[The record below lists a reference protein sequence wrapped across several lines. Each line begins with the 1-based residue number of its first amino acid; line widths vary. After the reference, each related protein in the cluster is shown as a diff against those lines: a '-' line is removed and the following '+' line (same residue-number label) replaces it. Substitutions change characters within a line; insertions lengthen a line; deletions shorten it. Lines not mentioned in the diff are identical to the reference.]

1 MRHRR
6 CNCAT
11 LAPLLPALLA
21 IAVASSL
28 LIALGLEHAFCAE
41 PEFLPSPAAP
51 PQLPLP
57 HGPPPASPWTWPTP
71 PPPAPPPSPPPPPP
85 PPLAPC
91 DATECADLQRAL
103 ASWSSLYETWTATGD
118 VPLEALMVAV
128 THLYPLNDANA
139 LISAFLV
146 NDADR
151 NVDRLRAHMAAQ
163 LSAAEAAE
171 ATVGSMIALDQ
182 ASGSDTTRRLVAWLL
197 RGPVHIQCAMTYDMF
212 VRTLRRRPPPRL
224 LHTYA
229 VPARLPATSLITA
242 VRARAHRS

>member
-1 MRHRR
+1 M
-6 CNCAT
+6 
-11 LAPLLPALLA
+11 
-21 IAVASSL
+21 
-28 LIALGLEHAFCAE
+28 
-41 PEFLPSPAAP
+41 
-51 PQLPLP
+51 
-57 HGPPPASPWTWPTP
+57 
-71 PPPAPPPSPPPPPP
+71 
-85 PPLAPC
+85 
-91 DATECADLQRAL
+91 
-103 ASWSSLYETWTATGD
+103 
-118 VPLEALMVAV
+118 PLEALLVAV